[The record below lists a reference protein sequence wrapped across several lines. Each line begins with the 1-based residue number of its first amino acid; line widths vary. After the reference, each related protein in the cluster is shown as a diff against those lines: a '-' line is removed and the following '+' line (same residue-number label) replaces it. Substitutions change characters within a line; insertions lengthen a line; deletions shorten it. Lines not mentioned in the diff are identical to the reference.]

1 MGVVIVILQLVSV
14 IAGSILLAASILNL
28 FNDEI
33 VFWPPPFE
41 GSWQHRTFLLLFR
54 VMFYSLVALSSVLI
68 WLQGLTV
75 SISIF
80 CVGLFL
86 MVFGFGIALLATGL
100 LGWRQAFGVKEGLRT
115 EGLFSISRNPV
126 YVATW
131 FGMVGWSQLVPE
143 PAVWLVLAQWALI
156 YLIAIFLE
164 ERWLRTQ
171 FGAEF
176 ERYTKI
182 TRRIVG
188 WRSPRVDGRINT
200 ESHLRR

>member
-28 FNDEI
+28 FTDEI

-100 LGWRQAFGVKEGLRT
+100 LGWRQASAVGGAAV
-115 EGLFSISRNPV
+115 SRETIGTFLDADLVVSPTAADAGSAPPASMPGPFMAQNESV
-126 YVATW
+126 VVVDVVVVVTIVVLLSGAIVVGQT
-131 FGMVGWSQLVPE
+131 MVV
-143 PAVWLVLAQWALI
+143 
-156 YLIAIFLE
+156 
-164 ERWLRTQ
+164 
-171 FGAEF
+171 
-176 ERYTKI
+176 
-182 TRRIVG
+182 
-188 WRSPRVDGRINT
+188 
-200 ESHLRR
+200 